1 MGMVIIYMIKE
12 IEKYFIPNN
21 NASCFLPN
29 GKRILVSVDRKNNE
43 RTKTAVI
50 QAKEKTVPIE
60 EVFSYVNEFLDV
72 IKGNVANQKNQV
84 NRIELDGIEHEVI
97 NNGIIVKNCSWK
109 EPKWDGKRYTFCDSK
124 YDFIKKVFDL
134 NYANDI
140 IWLKFSSD
148 GYLGVVADSFDI
160 NFKYDNSSGK
170 LLKQLT
176 PEKKWDENFVY
187 IFPLTKEL
195 LKIKNRKEIETA
207 VGNYLIDK
215 GVPIIDYYS
224 HNNFL

>member
-1 MGMVIIYMIKE
+1 M
-12 IEKYFIPNN
+12 
-21 NASCFLPN
+21 
-29 GKRILVSVDRKNNE
+29 D
-43 RTKTAVI
+43 
-50 QAKEKTVPIE
+50 
-60 EVFSYVNEFLDV
+60 
-72 IKGNVANQKNQV
+72 NQKRQV

-97 NNGIIVKNCSWK
+97 NNGIIVKSCNWK
-109 EPKWDGKRYTFCDSK
+109 EPKWGGKRYTFYDSK
-124 YDFIKKVFDL
+124 YDVIKKVFDL

-195 LKIKNRKEIETA
+195 LKIKKRKEIETA